1 MEELAMNRKSR
12 IPTIAAA
19 TLLAVAGAALAG
31 NAFAEDAPQS
41 WDGLVEITPK
51 RMDAVFL
58 LPGADF
64 RGYKRIML
72 DPTQVA
78 FHKDWARNV
87 GETGGSRIN
96 QISKRDIE
104 EILAAARS
112 NFDDVFHTAF
122 TEAGY
127 EIATAPAPDV
137 LRVSTA
143 VLNLY
148 INAPEAALATGART
162 RMYTAN
168 AGEATL
174 VVETRDSETGALL
187 GRVIDRRETRE
198 AAGPQLATRA
208 TNEHDFRRLFE
219 GWAKIVTDG
228 IGELK
233 AHSPVPEDLQP
244 KQKL

>member
-1 MEELAMNRKSR
+1 MNRMPRLS
-12 IPTIAAA
+12 TIAATVLLVA
-19 TLLAVAGAALAG
+19 TGAALAT
-31 NAFAEDAPQS
+31 DAPQS
-41 WDGLVEITPK
+41 WDGLVEIKPK
-51 RMDAVFL
+51 HMDAVFL

-112 NFDDVFHTAF
+112 NFDDVFHRAF
-122 TEAGY
+122 VEAGY
-127 EIATAPAPDV
+127 EIAAAPAPDV

-148 INAPEAALATGART
+148 INAPEAALATGARS

-174 VVETRDSETGALL
+174 VVEARDSETGALL
-187 GRVIDRRETRE
+187 GRVVDRRETRR

-208 TNEHDFRRLFE
+208 TNERDFRDLFE
-219 GWAKIVTDG
+219 AWAKIVTNG
-228 IGELK
+228 IAELK
-233 AHSPVPEDLQP
+233 AHSPVPEDL
-244 KQKL
+244 